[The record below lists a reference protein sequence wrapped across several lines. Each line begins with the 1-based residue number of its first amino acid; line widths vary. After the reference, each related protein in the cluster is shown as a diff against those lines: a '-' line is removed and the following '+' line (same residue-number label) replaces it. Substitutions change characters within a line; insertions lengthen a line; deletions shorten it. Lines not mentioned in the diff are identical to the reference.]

1 MKPKFRGFSPE
12 NDDTGPSQHNLTL
25 KNTKKAS
32 KTHFFRFFL
41 NFFHFFHF
49 FFTFLTFFYFFPVFT
64 RHQYFIDFESHD
76 FPAPVYMNLIRDPVD
91 RFASFY
97 YFSRY
102 GNARSGLKKAPPNH
116 MTLDVWNES
125 LDECVSN
132 HRREC
137 ISPIWHTV
145 PYLCG
150 NSGACQE
157 KTEHA
162 IQETKRNIERN
173 YFVIGVLEDF
183 KSFLKMVEQLLP
195 KYFDGALEIYE
206 KDSIRNDTYTLNKKG
221 YSEQTRTWL
230 QTMTPLQLEYEIYHF
245 VRARFRVQAQKLGL
259 N

>member
-1 MKPKFRGFSPE
+1 MMSMLINHCSRKNTFKSKQVFQNGEVPNRSYGEQITFIKELYRDLEEIKPK
-12 NDDTGPSQHNLTL
+12 
-25 KNTKKAS
+25 TKPI
-32 KTHFFRFFL
+32 L
-41 NFFHFFHF
+41 
-49 FFTFLTFFYFFPVFT
+49 FT

-125 LDECVSN
+125 LDECVAN

-173 YFVIGVLEDF
+173 YFVIGVLE
-183 KSFLKMVEQLLP
+183 
-195 KYFDGALEIYE
+195 
-206 KDSIRNDTYTLNKKG
+206 
-221 YSEQTRTWL
+221 
-230 QTMTPLQLEYEIYHF
+230 
-245 VRARFRVQAQKLGL
+245 
-259 N
+259 